1 MEKKK
6 GGEPEVILIAEF
18 SGAHDA
24 WVEHLCIER
33 NADGTISLSSRSH
46 AALAEVADFVDDEGG
61 VRLPEAV
68 DGVRVGGYEGNYV
81 VGEHL
86 LTHDD
91 EAEIT
96 LVVGAVTDAEV
107 GSQGVNG
114 TRRRATKTPGSG
126 LRRHFRPA
134 IAERQQ
140 RRTAMQ

>member
-81 VGEHL
+81 VGEDL

-96 LVVGAVTDAEV
+96 LPVGAEAEAKSWLADRGWDKKAGFDAAWK
-107 GSQGVNG
+107 Q
-114 TRRRATKTPGSG
+114 
-126 LRRHFRPA
+126 
-134 IAERQQ
+134 IAAALSARN
-140 RRTAMQ
+140 R